1 MKLKSFIVCTLMILN
16 YTLSIGQSKHLV
28 TIGQSDTIYSKI
40 LKEDRA
46 IWVQV
51 PESAKAK
58 TNHPNKYPVVYVL
71 DGGVHFLSVCSV
83 INQLSPGSVPE
94 MIVVGI
100 STSENRTRDLTPTK
114 VKEARGSSEW
124 VKDSGGG
131 ERFTDFI
138 AQELIPY
145 IDNKY
150 PTASNKTFVGHSFGG
165 LLVVN
170 TIINRPELFNNYI
183 AIDPSLWWDNEVLT
197 REVADKLSSE
207 KHKNKTLFLSI
218 ANPLPQ
224 DTEKDFNV
232 LIKDNSMNTEGLRAI
247 HQFSKTVSGST
258 NSAVNYNYKYYE
270 NEDHGTIPLISTY
283 DGMRF
288 LFSWYK
294 MSGKLVDIIKNPN
307 STAEE
312 LTEGF
317 NMRFD
322 MLSNHLGYQ
331 VYPEEE
337 MLNNLGYMF
346 MSNTREKSFAFL
358 KMAIKHY
365 PKNANGYDSLSDYYE
380 SQNDIQNAIL
390 YCEKALEISDSEYH
404 KNKLEKLKNRK

>member
-1 MKLKSFIVCTLMILN
+1 MKLKSLCICMLLVLWGTTSSAQSKDLV
-16 YTLSIGQSKHLV
+16 SIGQPDS
-28 TIGQSDTIYSKI
+28 IYSKI
-40 LKEDRA
+40 LNEERT

-51 PESAKAK
+51 PKSANAQ

-71 DGGVHFLSVCSV
+71 DGGVHFLSVCAV
-83 INQLSPGSVPE
+83 INQLSPGSLPQ

-100 STSENRTRDLTPTK
+100 GNSKNRTRDLTPTN

-124 VKDSGGG
+124 VKESGGG

-145 IDNKY
+145 IDTTY

-170 TIINRPELFNNYI
+170 TLLERPELFNNYI

-197 REVADKLSSE
+197 RDVAAKVSRE
-207 KHKNKTLFLSI
+207 HYKNRSLFLSI
-218 ANPLPQ
+218 SNPLPP
-224 DTEKDFNV
+224 DTEKDIDV
-232 LIKDNSMNTEGLRAI
+232 LLKDTSMNTEGLRAT
-247 HQFSKTVSGST
+247 HRFSKTVSEAT
-258 NSAVNYNYKYYE
+258 NSTLHFSYKYYE

-294 MSGKLVDIIKNPN
+294 MSGTLVDIITDP
-307 STAEE
+307 TATAAA
-312 LTEGF
+312 LIQGF
-317 NMRFD
+317 NERFE
-322 MLSNHLGYQ
+322 MLSRRLGYE

-346 MSNTREKSFAFL
+346 MGNAPEKSVAFL
-358 KMAIKHY
+358 QMAIEYY
-365 PKNANGYDSLSDYYE
+365 PRNANGYDSMSDYYA
-380 SQNDIQNAIL
+380 SQGDLKNAIV
-390 YCEKALEISDSEYH
+390 YSEKALAISGSEYH
-404 KNKLEKLKNRK
+404 KNKLEKLKKK

>member
-1 MKLKSFIVCTLMILN
+1 MKLKSFLVCTLIVLS

-40 LKEDRA
+40 LEEERA
-46 IWVQV
+46 IWIQV
-51 PESAKAK
+51 PASASAK

-71 DGGVHFLSVCSV
+71 DGGVHFLSVCAV

-100 STSENRTRDLTPTK
+100 SNSENRTRDLTPTK
-114 VKEARGSSEW
+114 VKEARGFSEW
-124 VKDSGGG
+124 VKESGGG
-131 ERFTDFI
+131 ARFTDFI
-138 AQELIPY
+138 ARELIPY

-150 PTASNKTFVGHSFGG
+150 PTASHKTFVGHSLGG

-170 TIINRPELFNNYI
+170 TLINRPELFNNYI
-183 AIDPSLWWDNEVLT
+183 VIDPSLWWDNEVLT
-197 REVADKLSSE
+197 RDIADKLSSE
-207 KHKNKTLFLSI
+207 KYKNKALFLSI
-218 ANPLPQ
+218 ANPLPA
-224 DTEKDFNV
+224 DTEKDINV
-232 LIKDNSMNTEGLRAI
+232 LIKDNSMDTEGLRAT
-247 HQFSKTVSGST
+247 HRFSKTVSEST
-258 NSAVNYNYKYYE
+258 NSFLNFNYKYYE
-270 NEDHGTIPLISTY
+270 NEDHGTIPLISIY

-307 STAEE
+307 STAAA
-312 LTEGF
+312 LTQGF
-317 NMRFD
+317 NTRFD
-322 MLSNHLGYQ
+322 MLSNNLGYQ

-346 MSNTREKSFAFL
+346 MSNAPEKSFAFL
-358 KMAIKHY
+358 KMAVEHY
-365 PKNANGYDSLSDYYE
+365 PKNANGYDSMSDYYE

-390 YCEKALEISDSEYH
+390 YCQKALAISDSDYH
-404 KNKLEKLKNRK
+404 KNKLEKLKNKK

>member
-1 MKLKSFIVCTLMILN
+1 MLLV
-16 YTLSIGQSKHLV
+16 LSYATSSAQSKQLLN
-28 TIGQSDTIYSKI
+28 IGQSDTIYSKI
-40 LKEDRA
+40 LKEKRT

-51 PESAKAK
+51 PESAYSK
-58 TNHPNKYPVVYVL
+58 TNHPNTYPVVYVL
-71 DGGVHFLSVCSV
+71 DGGVHFLSVCAV
-83 INQLSPGSVPE
+83 INQLSPGAVPE

-100 STSENRTRDLTPTK
+100 GNSENRTRDLTPTK
-114 VKEARGSSEW
+114 VKEARGSSAW

-131 ERFTDFI
+131 ARFTDFI
-138 AQELIPY
+138 ENELIPY

-150 PTASNKTFVGHSFGG
+150 PTANNKTFVGHSFGG

-170 TIINRPELFNNYI
+170 TFINRPELFNNYI

-197 REVADKLSSE
+197 RDITAKLASE
-207 KHKNKTLFLSI
+207 KYKNKSLFLSI
-218 ANPLPQ
+218 ANPLPA
-224 DTEKDFNV
+224 DTEKDINV
-232 LIKDNSMNTEGLRAI
+232 LIKDNSINTEGLRATYR
-247 HQFSKTVSGST
+247 FSKIVSEAT
-258 NSAVNYNYKYYE
+258 NSAVNFKYTYYE

-307 STAEE
+307 TTAAA
-312 LTEGF
+312 LTTGF
-317 NMRFD
+317 NTRFE

-346 MSNTREKSFAFL
+346 MSHSPKKSLTFL
-358 KMAIKHY
+358 KMAIKYY
-365 PKNANGYDSLSDYYE
+365 PKNANGYDSLSDYYR
-380 SQNDIQNAIL
+380 SQNDLQNAIL
-390 YCEKALEISDSEYH
+390 YCEKAFAISGAEYH
-404 KNKLEKLKNRK
+404 KNKLKQLKNK

>member
-1 MKLKSFIVCTLMILN
+1 MKLKSLCIGILLVLS
-16 YTLSIGQSKHLV
+16 YTIGSAQSKHLIN
-28 TIGQSDTIYSKI
+28 IGQSESIYSKI
-40 LKEDRA
+40 LKEERT

-51 PESAKAK
+51 PASANAK
-58 TNHPNKYPVVYVL
+58 TNHPNTYPVVYVL
-71 DGGVHFLSVCSV
+71 DGGVHFLSVCAV
-83 INQLSPGSVPE
+83 MNQLSPGSVPE

-100 STSENRTRDLTPTK
+100 ANSANRTRDLSPTK
-114 VKEARGSSEW
+114 VKEARGYSEW
-124 VKDSGGG
+124 VKESGGG

-145 IDNKY
+145 IDNTY

-170 TIINRPELFNNYI
+170 TLINRPELFNNYI
-183 AIDPSLWWDNEVLT
+183 AIDPSLWWDNEALT
-197 REVADKLSSE
+197 RDIADKLSSE
-207 KHKNKTLFLSI
+207 RHKNKSLFLSI
-218 ANPLPQ
+218 SNPLPA
-224 DTEKDFNV
+224 DTEKDINV
-232 LIKDNSMNTEGLRAI
+232 LIKDNSMNTEGLRAT
-247 HQFSKTVSGST
+247 HRFSTTVSEAT
-258 NSAVNYNYKYYE
+258 NSSVHFNYKYYE

-294 MSGKLVDIIKNPN
+294 MSGALVDVIKHPK
-307 STAEE
+307 TTEEE
-312 LTEGF
+312 LTKAF
-317 NMRFD
+317 NSRFD
-322 MLSNHLGYQ
+322 MLSKHLGYQ

-346 MSNTREKSFAFL
+346 MSNSPEKSLGFL

-390 YCEKALEISDSEYH
+390 YGEKALEISGSTYH
-404 KNKLEKLKNRK
+404 KNKLEKLKNR

>member
-1 MKLKSFIVCTLMILN
+1 MKLKSLCIFILIV
-16 YTLSIGQSKHLV
+16 LSYITSSAQSKHLV
-28 TIGQSDTIYSKI
+28 NIGLSDNIYSKI
-40 LKEDRA
+40 LNEERK

-58 TNHPNKYPVVYVL
+58 TNHPNRYPVVYVL

-83 INQLSPGSVPE
+83 INQLSPGSVPK

-100 STSENRTRDLTPTK
+100 GNSENRTRDLTPTK

-124 VKDSGGG
+124 VKESGGG
-131 ERFTDFI
+131 VRFTEFI

-145 IDNKY
+145 IDNTY

-170 TIINRPELFNNYI
+170 TLINRPELFNNYI

-197 REVADKLSSE
+197 RKITDKLSNE
-207 KHKNKTLFLSI
+207 KYKNKSLFLSI
-218 ANPLPQ
+218 SNPLPA
-224 DTEKDFNV
+224 DTEKDINV
-232 LIKDNSMNTEGLRAI
+232 LIKDNSMNTEGLRATYR
-247 HQFSKTVSGST
+247 FSKTVSEVT
-258 NSAVNYNYKYYE
+258 NSSLNFNYKYYE

-283 DGMRF
+283 DGIRF

-294 MSGKLVDIIKNPN
+294 MSGKLVDIIKNPS
-307 STAEE
+307 STAAE
-312 LTEGF
+312 LTKGF
-317 NMRFD
+317 NTRFNL
-322 MLSNHLGYQ
+322 LSQHLGYE

-346 MSNTREKSFAFL
+346 MSNSPEKSLEFL
-358 KMAIKHY
+358 KMAIKYY
-365 PKNANGYDSLSDYYE
+365 PKNANGYDSMSDYYV
-380 SQNDIQNAIL
+380 SQNDIKNAIL
-390 YCEKALEISDSEYH
+390 YSEKALAISGSDYH
-404 KNKLEKLKNRK
+404 KSKLEKLKNK

>member
-1 MKLKSFIVCTLMILN
+1 MKLKSLCIVMLIVLS
-16 YTLSIGQSKHLV
+16 YTNSSAQSKHLIN
-28 TIGQSDTIYSKI
+28 IGQSDTIYSKI
-40 LKEDRA
+40 LKEERT

-51 PESAKAK
+51 PESAYAK
-58 TNHPNKYPVVYVL
+58 TNHPNTYPVVYVL

-100 STSENRTRDLTPTK
+100 ANSENRTRDLSPTK

-124 VKDSGGG
+124 VKESGGG

-170 TIINRPELFNNYI
+170 TLINRPELFNNYI

-197 REVADKLSSE
+197 REIADKLSSE

-218 ANPLPQ
+218 ANPLPS
-224 DTEKDFNV
+224 DTEKDINV

-247 HQFSKTVSGST
+247 HRFSKTVSEST
-258 NSAVNYNYKYYE
+258 NSSLNFNYNYYE

-294 MSGKLVDIIKNPN
+294 MSGKLVDIILNPN

-312 LTEGF
+312 LTKGF
-317 NMRFD
+317 NTRFE

-337 MLNNLGYMF
+337 MLNNLGHMF
-346 MSNTREKSFAFL
+346 MSDSPKKSLEFL
-358 KMAIKHY
+358 KMAIKYY
-365 PKNANGYDSLSDYYE
+365 PKNANGYDSMSDYYE

-390 YCEKALEISDSEYH
+390 YCEKALAISGSNYH
-404 KNKLEKLKNRK
+404 KNKLEKLKNL

>member
-1 MKLKSFIVCTLMILN
+1 MKLKSLSLFTLIVLC
-16 YTLSIGQSKHLV
+16 YTVSIAQSKQLINIGQSN
-28 TIGQSDTIYSKI
+28 TIYSKI
-40 LKEDRA
+40 LKEERT

-51 PESAKAK
+51 PESVNAK

-83 INQLSPGSVPE
+83 INQLSPSSVPE

-100 STSENRTRDLTPTK
+100 GNSENRTRDLSPTK

-145 IDNKY
+145 IDNTY
-150 PTASNKTFVGHSFGG
+150 PTANNKTFIGHSFGG

-170 TIINRPELFNNYI
+170 TLINRPELFNNYI

-197 REVADKLSSE
+197 GKIADRLPSE
-207 KHKNKTLFLSI
+207 KYKNKSLFLSM

-224 DTEKDFNV
+224 DTEKDINV
-232 LIKDNSMNTEGLRAI
+232 LIKDNSMSTEGLRAI
-247 HQFSKTVSGST
+247 HRFSKTVSEAT
-258 NSAVNYNYKYYE
+258 NSSLDFNYKYYE
-270 NEDHGTIPLISTY
+270 NEDHGTIPLISIY

-288 LFSWYK
+288 LFPWYK

-307 STAEE
+307 TTAEK
-312 LTEGF
+312 LKNAF
-317 NMRFD
+317 NTRFD
-322 MLSNHLGYQ
+322 MLSNNLGYQ

-346 MSNTREKSFAFL
+346 MSNSPKKSFGL
-358 KMAIKHY
+358 LEMAIKYY
-365 PKNANGYDSLSDYYE
+365 PKNANGYDSMSDYYV
-380 SQNDIQNAIL
+380 SQNDFQNAIL
-390 YCEKALEISDSEYH
+390 YSEKALAISGSDYH
-404 KNKLEKLKNRK
+404 KNKLQKLKNK